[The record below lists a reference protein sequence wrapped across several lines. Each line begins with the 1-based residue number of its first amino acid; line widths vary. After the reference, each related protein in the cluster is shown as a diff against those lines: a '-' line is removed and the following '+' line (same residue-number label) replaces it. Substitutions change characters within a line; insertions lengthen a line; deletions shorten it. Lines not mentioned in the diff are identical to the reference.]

1 MKLLFFSDIHGMASA
16 LEQLLVHV
24 ERLRP
29 DRMILLGDVL
39 YHGPRSEAADPY
51 DPSRA
56 AAMLNA
62 HKDMLLAVRG
72 NCDAEV
78 DQMLLKFPIMSDYA
92 EILCD
97 GQGFFLTHGHKWN
110 EAHLPE
116 TAAGTILV
124 HGHTHVPEYKKT
136 ERGMR
141 IFNPGSIS
149 LPRAGFPPSFGFY
162 DHGDLSVRRLDDGGV
177 LIRAE

>member
-39 YHGPRSEAADPY
+39 YHGPRSEAAAPY

-116 TAAGTILV
+116 TAAGPILV